1 MSRKGRILD
10 RYLGRWTLKG
20 FFLVLS
26 LLLVLFSFFELLVQV
41 NDVGKGSYRLA
52 DAFRYVGLTLP
63 RRAGD
68 LLPMAAL
75 LGGIVA
81 LGLLADRRELTAM
94 QAAGVSPRRIAA
106 AVLTTGLF
114 LTAGGILWFE
124 FVSPPLDQEAR
135 FLKSRAIAGRD
146 VWLQK
151 EGFWLRHGRAFV
163 RVGRTGPGEGRAAE
177 IERYEVDDAGGLVRF
192 LYAPQATIEPSGDWV
207 LREVRIKRF
216 EDDRIVE
223 EEAREIRLAAVLQPK
238 QLAVLELPPE
248 SLSLSDL
255 RRLTAGLEARG
266 ENAKPYA
273 LAFWQK
279 LCQPLTTG
287 ALMLLALSFVFGP
300 TRSRTAAQR
309 IFAGMLTGVA
319 FSLLSQIF
327 GHIGLLNGWPPLVTT
342 LVPPL
347 LAGGAALGLLKKTL

>member
-1 MSRKGRILD
+1 MNRKGRILD
-10 RYLGRWTLKG
+10 RYLGRWTLQG

-26 LLLVLFSFFELLVQV
+26 LLLVVFSFFELLVQV
-41 NDVGKGSYRLA
+41 NDIGKGNYRLA

-135 FLKSRAIAGRD
+135 FLKSRAIAGRE

-151 EGFWLRHGRAFV
+151 QGFWLRHAGAYV

-177 IERYEVDDAGGLVRF
+177 IERYEIDASGRLVRF
-192 LYAPQATIEPSGDWV
+192 LHAPRAAIEPSGDWV
-207 LREVRIKRF
+207 LHEVRIKRF

-223 EEAREIRLAAVLQPK
+223 EEEQELRLAAVLLPR
-238 QLAVLELPPE
+238 QLAVLELPPD

-255 RRLTAGLEARG
+255 RRLIAGLEARR

-279 LCQPLTTG
+279 VCQPLTTA

-300 TRSRTAAQR
+300 TRTRTAAQR

-319 FSLLSQIF
+319 FSLLSQIL
-327 GHIGLLNGWPPLVTT
+327 GHLGLLYGWPPLMTTVVPALVT
-342 LVPPL
+342 
-347 LAGGAALGLLKKTL
+347 GGIALRILKKSF

>member
-10 RYLGRWTLKG
+10 RYLGRWTLQG

-26 LLLVLFSFFELLVQV
+26 LLLVVFSFFELLVQV
-41 NDVGKGSYRLA
+41 NDIGKGNYRLA

-68 LLPMAAL
+68 LLPMGAL

-106 AVLTTGLF
+106 TVLTTGLF

-135 FLKSRAIAGRD
+135 FLKSRAIAGRE

-151 EGFWLRHGRAFV
+151 QGFWLRHERAYV

-177 IERYEVDDAGGLVRF
+177 IERYELDASGRLVRF
-192 LYAPQATIEPSGDWV
+192 LYASRATIEPSGDWV
-207 LREVRIKRF
+207 LEEVRIKRF
-216 EDDRIVE
+216 EEDRIE
-223 EEAREIRLAAVLQPK
+223 EEEERELRLAAVLLPR
-238 QLAVLELPPE
+238 QLAVLELPPD

-255 RRLTAGLEARG
+255 RRLIAGLEARR

-300 TRSRTAAQR
+300 TRTRTAAQR
-309 IFAGMLTGVA
+309 IFAGMLTGVS
-319 FSLLSQIF
+319 FSLFSQIL
-327 GHIGLLNGWPPLVTT
+327 GHLGLLFGWPPLVTI
-342 LVPPL
+342 LVPAL
-347 LAGGAALGLLKKTL
+347 LAGGIALRRLKKTF